1 MATVTIEYDLENP
14 EDSSAFSRAV
24 KATDM
29 ALALWEITKEKKIRR
44 EDIFRILDDRG
55 IDLDKLLI

>member
-14 EDSSAFSRAV
+14 EDSSTFNRAV

-29 ALALWEITKEKKIRR
+29 ALALWEISKEKKIRR
-44 EDIFRILDDRG
+44 EDIFRILDERG

>member
-1 MATVTIEYDLENP
+1 
-14 EDSSAFSRAV
+14 
-24 KATDM
+24 M

-55 IDLDKLLI
+55 IDLDKLLM

>member
-14 EDSSAFSRAV
+14 EDSSAFNRAT

-55 IDLDKLLI
+55 IDLDKLLM

>member
-29 ALALWEITKEKKIRR
+29 SLALWEITKEKKIRR
-44 EDIFRILDDRG
+44 EDIF
-55 IDLDKLLI
+55 

>member
-1 MATVTIEYDLENP
+1 MATVTIEYNLEDP
-14 EDSSAFSRAV
+14 EDSSAFNRAV

-29 ALALWEITKEKKIRR
+29 ALALWEITREKKIRR

-55 IDLDKLLI
+55 IDLDKLLM

>member
-14 EDSSAFSRAV
+14 EDSSAFNRAV

>member
-29 ALALWEITKEKKIRR
+29 ALALWEITKEKKI
-44 EDIFRILDDRG
+44 
-55 IDLDKLLI
+55 KN